1 MSLSKQSWTTLR
13 NVIIEMTKRFTTTE
27 ETIVTDF
34 HFQVNTENGN
44 IFIYDDDD
52 NTLATSHI
60 AEWENFHDEKNIE
73 VIEKQLRKVLNEI
86 RNEGFL
92 DNMNVPKPYSCL
104 LIDDDKETI
113 VDLMYIDDETYI
125 ITDDLL
131 KGFDDEMNEFLKK
144 LLEE

>member
-13 NVIIEMTKRFTTTE
+13 NTIIEMTKRFTTTE

-60 AEWENFHDEKNIE
+60 AEWENFHNEKSVEI
-73 VIEKQLRKVLNEI
+73 IEKQLRKVLEKI
-86 RNEGFL
+86 RSEGFL

-104 LIDDDKETI
+104 LVDDDKETI
-113 VDLMYIDDETYI
+113 VDLMYIDDDTYI
-125 ITDDLL
+125 ITDELL
-131 KGFDDEMNEFLKK
+131 KGFDEEMNEFLRK

>member
-73 VIEKQLRKVLNEI
+73 VIEKQLRKALNEI

-131 KGFDDEMNEFLKK
+131 KGFDDEMNEFLRI